1 MPSRFPGFQKALI
14 MAVGVLTLC
23 TAAAVSVAFGNRT
36 RACLDAPRAGDLY
49 MARISALRPGVAA
62 ATSYALLRVEE
73 VRGDRIVA
81 RASTVRSPNKRRIY
95 RQLDEVT
102 RKAATFA
109 PSDVFTLPRDDL
121 HELHE
126 RGVILVARHLD
137 S

>member
-1 MPSRFPGFQKALI
+1 

-23 TAAAVSVAFGNRT
+23 TAAVVSFAFSNRT

-49 MARISALRPGVAA
+49 MARISALRPGVT

-81 RASTVRSPNKRRIY
+81 RASSERSSNKRRIY
-95 RQLDEVT
+95 RQLDEVK
-102 RKAATFA
+102 RKAAAFA
-109 PSDVFTLPRDDL
+109 PSDVFMLPRDDL
-121 HELHE
+121 RELHD